1 MQKWWI
7 VQNSPQPGL
16 RSRSKRTGDSCQS
29 VLALIISS
37 LTPLNLIFPSWVIYS
52 SSSSTVM
59 ISLFLS
65 LEPLELLPLF
75 SLPLMS
81 SCCFLS
87 TASKS
92 DPSNSFANLRDSEIT
107 ATSFLSMGHS
117 CFSATFSLTVSSC
130 RFARGWTAAV
140 SELFCTAFAESSIR
154 FFEIA
159 RVGLNLGSALIKLV
173 QGLLRSFGGCIFAKL
188 PSLLVTLMSTAL
200 NGDFVK
206 DFAGLAGGISNSVR
220 LCLFFSLACAA
231 FLSIASCLL
240 SFFFCPACADLCSIA
255 SLLLAQ
261 KTFCGQRHDARLNPS
276 FLSLG
281 LSSAFGWSIASLHNT
296 RIKYARQGKGS
307 TSKKGQY
314 KSARL
319 EWTDLQCQMWAWLWG
334 PRFYLYSV
342 LSQFYSIDTIAG
354 ACTQC
359 LSSSQYQSLKG
370 RLTPES
376 VTRS

>member
-140 SELFCTAFAESSIR
+140 SELFRTAFAESSIR

-159 RVGLNLGSALIKLV
+159 RVVLNLGSALFKLV
-173 QGLLRSFGGCIFAKL
+173 RGLLRSFGGCIFAKL

-220 LCLFFSLACAA
+220 LSLFFSLACAA
-231 FLSIASCLL
+231 FLSIASLLL
-240 SFFFCPACADLCSIA
+240 SFFFCPVCTAFVSTA

-261 KTFCGQRHDARLNPS
+261 EIFCGQKHDARLNPI

-281 LSSAFGWSIASLHNT
+281 LSSAFGWSISLSCTILSLSTLDRAKIRPQKNGTRVQDWNGPICNVKCEPVCEFLEFICTACFHNCT
-296 RIKYARQGKGS
+296 AVIP
-307 TSKKGQY
+307 
-314 KSARL
+314 
-319 EWTDLQCQMWAWLWG
+319 LQEPAHNAYLHHDISLW
-334 PRFYLYSV
+334 RV
-342 LSQFYSIDTIAG
+342 E
-354 ACTQC
+354 
-359 LSSSQYQSLKG
+359 SL
-370 RLTPES
+370 
-376 VTRS
+376 